1 MLQFGE
7 IRNVQVLQKCKNC
20 LEIASERKKER
31 EREKKDDKTI
41 NLSALRKLG

>member
-31 EREKKDDKTI
+31 EREKDDITI